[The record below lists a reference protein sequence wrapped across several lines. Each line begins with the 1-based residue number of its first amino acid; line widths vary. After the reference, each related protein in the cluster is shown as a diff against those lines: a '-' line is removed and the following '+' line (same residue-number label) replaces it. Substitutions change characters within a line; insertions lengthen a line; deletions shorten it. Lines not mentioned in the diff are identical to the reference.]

1 MVPQR
6 ATGFR
11 TLRAVA
17 TASSDPQLPSLYAE
31 AVLDLVADIPPGHAM
46 TYGDVA
52 RSLGRGGP
60 RQVGSVMAS
69 FGGGVPWWR
78 VVRAD
83 GSAAPAIA
91 ADAATHWR
99 VEAMPTLSHGRRV
112 DLAQARWDGPSHG
125 ATRTNGPSADPG
137 VDPGVGPT

>member
-31 AVLDLVADIPPGHAM
+31 AVLDLVADIPPAHAM

-91 ADAATHWR
+91 AEAATRWR
-99 VEAMPTLSHGRRV
+99 FEAMPTVSHGQRV
-112 DLAQARWDGPSHG
+112 DLARARWTGVGHG
-125 ATRTNGPSADPG
+125 STGTASRSAG
-137 VDPGVGPT
+137 RGVGPT